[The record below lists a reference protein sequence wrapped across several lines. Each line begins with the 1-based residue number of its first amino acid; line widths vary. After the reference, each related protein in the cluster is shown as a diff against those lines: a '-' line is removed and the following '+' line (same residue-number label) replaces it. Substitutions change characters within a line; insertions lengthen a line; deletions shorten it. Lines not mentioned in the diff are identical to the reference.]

1 MGTKLLIDCPK
12 CSKRMRIPVNYVGT
26 VGCPKCKFQFDKIP
40 KLDSETIDEEE
51 PEKTNR
57 CTYCGEINEVV
68 SGFTGYYR
76 CKHCGYDV
84 LTLEQSEKIK
94 QRQETRINHWT
105 FRNSERIIFLIGF
118 IITCVYIV
126 FELSNY

>member
-1 MGTKLLIDCPK
+1 MGTKILIDCPK
-12 CSKRMRIPVNYVGT
+12 CSKRMRIPINYVGT

-40 KLDSETIDEEE
+40 KSDSETIDEEE
-51 PEKTNR
+51 PENTIT
-57 CTYCGEINEVV
+57 CTYCGGINEVV
-68 SGFTGYYR
+68 RGFTGYYR

-94 QRQETRINHWT
+94 QRQERRINHWT
-105 FRNSERIIFLIGF
+105 FRYNGRINFLIGF
-118 IITCVYIV
+118 IITCVYIG

>member
-1 MGTKLLIDCPK
+1 MGTKILTDCPK
-12 CSKRMRIPVNYVGT
+12 CSNRMRIPINYVGT
-26 VGCPKCKFQFDKIP
+26 ASCPKCKFQFDKIS

>member
-1 MGTKLLIDCPK
+1 MGTKILTDCPK
-12 CSKRMRIPVNYVGT
+12 CSKRMRIPINYVGT